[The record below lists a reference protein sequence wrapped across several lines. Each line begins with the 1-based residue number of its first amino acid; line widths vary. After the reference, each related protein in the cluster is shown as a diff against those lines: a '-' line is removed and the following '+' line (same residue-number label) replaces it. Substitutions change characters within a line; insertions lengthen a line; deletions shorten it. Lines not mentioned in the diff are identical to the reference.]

1 MNEGRRRAVLF
12 LATLGTFGTALVGLY
27 ALTVLWL
34 AHDAADRW
42 AVAIAFAVA
51 ASGAVDKA
59 LSPWADHA
67 PPAATPPD
75 TDPPDPE
82 PEPSGGHPRGAHE
95 RVTTAVVTA
104 AVTAAAAAVVYGVLA
119 PKAKGGDT
127 VSASSGYTLVYGHRT
142 LSLKNYN
149 YAFDLR
155 AGAVSGSE
163 SSWSVSTNAGGDGN
177 GAFEIQPLTDAY
189 VVPGKTAPSAAQCAA
204 KATRRPAKGWIHF
217 RQAPPGR
224 TVCLRDTTN
233 GDIAVF
239 TVIDV
244 DHGNYATTD
253 DITYYRHQS

>member
-1 MNEGRRRAVLF
+1 MF
-12 LATLGTFGTALVGLY
+12 LATLGTFGAALAGLY

-59 LSPWADHA
+59 LSPWADDA
-67 PPAATPPD
+67 PHTTPSP
-75 TDPPDPE
+75 PPDPDPVPDPSD
-82 PEPSGGHPRGAHE
+82 PEPSTGRSPRTRQ

-104 AVTAAAAAVVYGVLA
+104 AATAAVGAIVYGEVA
-119 PKAKGGDT
+119 PKDGSGDT
-127 VSASSGYTLVYGHRT
+127 TSASGEYTLVYGHRT

-149 YAFDLR
+149 YFFDLR
-155 AGAVSGSE
+155 AGVVSGSE
-163 SSWSVSTNAGGDGN
+163 TAWSVSTNAGGDGK

-189 VVPGKTAPSAAQCAA
+189 VVPGNTVPSPARCAA
-204 KATRRPAKGWIHF
+204 KATRHPTEGRIHF

-244 DHGNYATTD
+244 DHGDYATTD
-253 DITYYRHQS
+253 EITYYRHRS